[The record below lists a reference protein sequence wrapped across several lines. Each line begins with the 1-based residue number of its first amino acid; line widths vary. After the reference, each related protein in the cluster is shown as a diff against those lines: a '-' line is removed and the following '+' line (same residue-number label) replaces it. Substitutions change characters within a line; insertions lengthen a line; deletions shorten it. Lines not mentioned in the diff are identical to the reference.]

1 MDEPPYT
8 DEENPSDRLYEKSA
22 SLKAR
27 GGTSSPA
34 ISVAD
39 EEDLKKI
46 EFYHEM
52 AQVHH
57 LTRRIYYQCLILL
70 VVIGIG
76 LVVFATQSPFKSL
89 APLANDIL
97 CIIGIVVFI
106 ILSFFAVTCGSA
118 NAQTK
123 LILIIMI
130 SIFLGLSCGFLVAL
144 NVTVKSR
151 APLYNSNFDP
161 F

>member
-1 MDEPPYT
+1 MGWLHRAGWIGDGQARGINRNTALECGNEPITGRWYAQRDGVEHT
-8 DEENPSDRLYEKSA
+8 LIEENLDANHYCVFNGA
-22 SLKAR
+22 S
-27 GGTSSPA
+27 
-34 ISVAD
+34 
-39 EEDLKKI
+39 
-46 EFYHEM
+46 
-52 AQVHH
+52 
-57 LTRRIYYQCLILL
+57 
-70 VVIGIG
+70 IGIG